1 MNKLFLDT
9 NVLLD
14 TVLPDRPSQDASRRV
29 LALCGRE
36 GYRVMVS
43 SLSLVNLAYVLRKNQ
58 GQERA
63 AAVVARL
70 FRECGVL
77 SLSDMNVYNALR
89 SACPDF
95 EDAMQ
100 ISCADLGD
108 CDCIITNNTRHFRGF
123 APMPV
128 FTPEEFLGE

>member
-108 CDCIITNNTRHFRGF
+108 CDCIITNNTKHFQGF

>member
-29 LALCGRE
+29 LALCGRK

-43 SLSLVNLAYVLRKNQ
+43 SLSLVNLAYVMRKSQ

-77 SLSDMNVYNALR
+77 SLNDMNVYNALR

-128 FTPEEFLGE
+128 FTPEEFLAE

>member
-63 AAVVARL
+63 AVVVARL

-108 CDCIITNNTRHFRGF
+108 CDCIITNNTKHFRGF